1 MLPLSRAAHSRLTRR
16 WPLAELERMKVD
28 TELRQPGALTG
39 GGNLTRRFKTTALA
53 APQDV

>member
-1 MLPLSRAAHSRLTRR
+1 MLPLSRAAHSRLSRR

-39 GGNLTRRFKTTALA
+39 GGNLTRQFKTTALA
-53 APQDV
+53 APQDA